1 MNRTTSALARFARRI
16 AGIMAECDYA
26 QRRMLALRTMPDTYL
41 PHRDR
46 APENYAEFLYRT
58 SGVLRR
64 EPTAGGRAHGR
75 LVR

>member
-1 MNRTTSALARFARRI
+1 MNSTTSALARFARRI
-16 AGIMAECDYA
+16 AGMVAECDYA

-41 PHRDR
+41 PDRDK

-58 SGVLRR
+58 SGMLRQ
-64 EPTAGGRAHGR
+64 EPAAGGRAHGR

>member
-16 AGIMAECDYA
+16 AGIVAECDYA

-41 PHRDR
+41 PDRDK
-46 APENYAEFLYRT
+46 APEDYAEFLYRT
-58 SGVLRR
+58 SGVLRQ
-64 EPTAGGRAHGR
+64 EPAADGRAHGR